1 MNIKL
6 IMYLCAAD
14 NIFNKSKFMELRQ
27 LRYFVK
33 VAELNSF
40 SEASRQLNITQS
52 TLSQQVRQ
60 LENELGVD
68 LLIRNSHHVSLTDVG
83 EAFLPQAR
91 KTIFDALTC
100 IDRIRDIQQLG
111 SGELNIGSTFSFLP
125 LLKETVLQFIKQYP
139 GVKLNICCHDMETLM
154 TMLSERKIDL
164 ALSYNSS
171 TAQPEISSHF
181 MFDNRLAVVV
191 SDTHPLASQDTV
203 RLADLERY
211 PFAMPAKGLQAR
223 NTFDRITDGLDYRF
237 NVRLEI
243 NEVNVILD
251 IVRASDRL
259 FTVISQA
266 AIARTSGLK
275 SLRLEQTGTQME
287 GSFHILKD
295 GYMKRSTKEFL
306 RMLCENRSY
315 GMALMEIF

>member
-1 MNIKL
+1 
-6 IMYLCAAD
+6 
-14 NIFNKSKFMELRQ
+14 MELRQ

-68 LLIRNSHHVSLTDVG
+68 LLMRDSHHVHLTDVG

-91 KTIFDALTC
+91 KTLFDATTC

-111 SGELNIGSTFSFLP
+111 SGELNIGSTYSFLP

-139 GVKLNICCHDMETLM
+139 GVKLNICCHSMETLM
-154 TMLSERKIDL
+154 SMLTERKIDL
-164 ALSYNSS
+164 ALSYKSS
-171 TAQPEISSHF
+171 IVHPEISSHI

-191 SDTHPLASQDTV
+191 SDTHPLANQETV
-203 RLADLERY
+203 RLADLERF

-223 NTFDRITDGLDYRF
+223 NTFDHIVEGLDYRF
-237 NVRLEI
+237 NIRLEI
-243 NEVNVILD
+243 NEVNVLLD
-251 IVRASDRL
+251 LVRTSDHL
-259 FTVISQA
+259 FTVVSQA
-266 AIARTSGLK
+266 AVTRTPGLK
-275 SLRLEQTGTQME
+275 ALRLDQAGTQME
-287 GSFHILKD
+287 GSFHILQD
-295 GYMKRSTKEFL
+295 AYMKRSTKEFL

>member
-1 MNIKL
+1 
-6 IMYLCAAD
+6 
-14 NIFNKSKFMELRQ
+14 MELRQ

-33 VAELNSF
+33 VAELSSF

-60 LENELGVD
+60 LESELGAD
-68 LLIRNSHHVSLTDVG
+68 LLIRDSHHVRLTDVG

-91 KTIFDALTC
+91 KTLSCANTC
-100 IDRIRDIQQLG
+100 IDRIRDVQQLG
-111 SGELNIGSTFSFLP
+111 SGELNIGSTYSFLP

-139 GVKLNICCHDMETLM
+139 GVKLNICCHSMETLM
-154 TMLSERKIDL
+154 AMLGEQKIDL
-164 ALSYNSS
+164 ALSYKSS
-171 TAQPEISSHF
+171 IVHPEIDSHI

-191 SDTHPLASQDTV
+191 SETHPLAYNETV
-203 RLADLERY
+203 RLADLEKF

-223 NTFDRITDGLDYRF
+223 NTFDRIVDGLDYRF

-243 NEVNVILD
+243 NEVNVLLD
-251 IVRASDRL
+251 LVRASDKL
-259 FTVISQA
+259 FTVVSQA
-266 AIARTSGLK
+266 AVVRTPGIR
-275 SLRLEQTGTQME
+275 SLRLDQAGTQME
-287 GSFHILKD
+287 GSFHIPSD
-295 GYMKRSTKEFL
+295 SYMKRSTKEFL

>member
-1 MNIKL
+1 
-6 IMYLCAAD
+6 
-14 NIFNKSKFMELRQ
+14 MELRQ

-33 VAELNSF
+33 VAELCSF

-60 LENELGVD
+60 LESELGVE
-68 LLIRNSHHVSLTDVG
+68 LLMRDSHHVRLTDVG

-91 KTIFDALTC
+91 KTLFSATTC

-111 SGELNIGSTFSFLP
+111 SGELNIGSTYSFLP

-139 GVKLNICCHDMETLM
+139 GVKLNICCHSMETLM
-154 TMLSERKIDL
+154 RMLDEQKIDL
-164 ALSYNSS
+164 ALSYKSS
-171 TAQPEISSHF
+171 SVHPEIASHI

-191 SDTHPLASQDTV
+191 SETHPLANNETV

-223 NTFDRITDGLDYRF
+223 NTFDHIVEGLDYRF

-243 NEVNVILD
+243 NEVNVLLD
-251 IVRASDRL
+251 LVRASDRL
-259 FTVISQA
+259 FTVVSQA
-266 AIARTSGLK
+266 AVARTPGIR
-275 SLRLEQTGTQME
+275 SLRLDQSGTQME
-287 GSFHILKD
+287 GSFHVLQD
-295 GYMKRSTKEFL
+295 TYMKRSTKEFL

>member
-1 MNIKL
+1 
-6 IMYLCAAD
+6 
-14 NIFNKSKFMELRQ
+14 MELRQ

-33 VAELNSF
+33 VAEQCSF

-60 LENELGVD
+60 LEGELGTD
-68 LLIRNSHHVSLTDVG
+68 LLIRDSHHVRLTDVG

-91 KTIFDALTC
+91 KTLSAAATC

-111 SGELNIGSTFSFLP
+111 SGELNIGSTYSFLP

-139 GVKLNICCHDMETLM
+139 GVKLNICCHSMETLM
-154 TMLSERKIDL
+154 AMLGEQKIDL
-164 ALSYNSS
+164 ALSYKSS
-171 TAQPEISSHF
+171 IIHPEIDSHI

-191 SDTHPLASQDTV
+191 SETHPLALNDTV
-203 RLADLERY
+203 RLADLERF

-223 NTFDRITDGLDYRF
+223 NTFDRIVQDLDYRF

-243 NEVNVILD
+243 NEVNVLLD
-251 IVRASDRL
+251 LVRASGKL
-259 FTVISQA
+259 FTVVSQA
-266 AIARTSGLK
+266 AVTRTPGIRSLK
-275 SLRLEQTGTQME
+275 LDQAGTQME
-287 GSFHILKD
+287 GSFHILRD
-295 GYMKRSTKEFL
+295 TYMKRSTREFL